1 MEDQQ
6 TKAKTPR
13 TPKAPRTPR
22 TPLVGEALLSFIV
35 LIAVM
40 SLGIAVF
47 KVDPHIPMIIGTA
60 FAAIMAFHLG
70 YDWKHIEKSMFD
82 GIYQALQAVLI
93 LAIIGVL
100 IGVWLVAGVVPAM
113 IYYGLRIITPSLFLV
128 ASLITCSITS
138 LATGTS
144 WGTCGTIG
152 LALMGVAAGLGIPL
166 PMAAGA
172 ILSGAYFGD
181 KMSPLS
187 DTTNLAPA
195 MAGTDVFTHVKFMIK
210 STLPVYIV
218 TLLIYL
224 ILGFRFAKGD
234 MDMSNLEIITS
245 GIRDSFTITPALL
258 IPPLV
263 VILTIAFKMP
273 AIPGIFLGIV
283 SGGILGAIV
292 QGNNFG
298 HLLSSA
304 YGGYVSVTGVEAID
318 SLLTAGGL
326 ENMMYSISLT
336 ILAMTFGGIMEKTG
350 QLEVIV
356 NHLIKLAKNVTSLVA
371 LTLFTCVGSNATM
384 PEQYISLVVPGRMYA
399 AAYRKWGLHPK
410 MLSNALESSG
420 TVTSA
425 LIPWNTCGVFMSG
438 VLGISTLSYAPWAFF
453 NYLMPIGALLMTAFG
468 LLTVKI
474 SDDPDTVIAVDD
486 GNENAEVLPNGAVV
500 TGE

>member
-1 MEDQQ
+1 
-6 TKAKTPR
+6 
-13 TPKAPRTPR
+13 
-22 TPLVGEALLSFIV
+22 
-35 LIAVM
+35 M

-60 FAAIMAFHLG
+60 FAAVMAIWLG
-70 YDWKHIEKSMFD
+70 YDWKYIEKSMFD
-82 GIYQALQAVLI
+82 GIYQALQAVII

-100 IGVWLVAGVVPAM
+100 IGVWLVAGVVPTM
-113 IYYGLRIITPSLFLV
+113 IYYGLQIITPSLFLV
-128 ASLITCSITS
+128 ASLLTCSIVS

-152 LALMGVAAGLGIPL
+152 IALMGVATGLGIPL

-172 ILSGAYFGD
+172 IISGAYFGD

-218 TLLIYL
+218 A
-224 ILGFRFAKGD
+224 LGVYFFLGMQFGKGNVD
-234 MDMSNLEIITS
+234 LSNLEAITTGIRNNFIITP
-245 GIRDSFTITPALL
+245 FLL

-263 VILTIAFKMP
+263 VILSIAFKMP
-273 AIPGIFLGIV
+273 AIPGIFLGII
-283 SGGILGAIV
+283 SGGIMGAIV

-304 YGGYVSVTGVEAID
+304 YGGYISATGVEAID
-318 SLLTAGGL
+318 ELLTAGGL

-356 NHLIKLAKNVTSLVA
+356 GQLIRLAKGTTSLVT
-371 LTLFTCVGSNATM
+371 LTLLTCFGSNATM

-399 AAYRKWGLHPK
+399 STYRKRGLHPK
-410 MLSNALESSG
+410 MLSNALEASG

-425 LIPWNTCGVFMSG
+425 LIPWNTCGVFMTG
-438 VLGISTLSYAPWAFF
+438 VLGVSTLQYAPWAFF
-453 NYLMPIGALLMTAFG
+453 NYLMPIAVVIMTAMG

-474 SDDPDTVIAVDD
+474 SDDPDTIIAADD
-486 GNENAEVLPNGAVV
+486 GRDDTDVLPNGAVV
-500 TGE
+500 AGA